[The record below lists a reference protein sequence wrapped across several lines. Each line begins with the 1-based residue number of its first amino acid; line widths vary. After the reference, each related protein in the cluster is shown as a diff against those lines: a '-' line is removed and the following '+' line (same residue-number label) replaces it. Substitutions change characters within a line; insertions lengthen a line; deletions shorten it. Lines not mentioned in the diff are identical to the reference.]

1 MPLTERQVVGVV
13 AVVVITATVVS
24 FNLLASLFPP
34 SQRAAVPFGMGGVG
48 KGAVALAID
57 GEDKGIFFLPSGA
70 TVSDLL
76 TAAGVDFSR
85 QLSRENGDR
94 KLSAGDRVNLTDGA
108 SPFIIVGKMTAA
120 QALAMDLPFDINL
133 ASFDDLILVPGIGEK
148 TASLIID
155 LRGKKDGFRS
165 VEELTEI
172 EGIKEK
178 KLAKLRRY
186 FYAGTR

>member
-1 MPLTERQVVGVV
+1 MPLTERQVEGIV
-13 AVVVITATVVS
+13 ATVVIAVMIVV
-24 FNLLASLFPP
+24 FNVLASLFPP
-34 SQRAAVPFGMGGVG
+34 SDPAVVPFSIGGAR

-76 TAAGVDFSR
+76 AAAGVNIPR
-85 QLSRENGDR
+85 QSNEKIGAR
-94 KLSAGDRVNLTDGA
+94 KLSAGDRVNLTSGA
-108 SPFIIVGKMTAA
+108 FPSLLVGKMTAA
-120 QALAMDLPFDINL
+120 QALAMNIPFNINI

-155 LRGKKDGFRS
+155 LREQKGGFRS

-172 EGIKEK
+172 RGIKEK

-186 FYAGTR
+186 FYAGAR